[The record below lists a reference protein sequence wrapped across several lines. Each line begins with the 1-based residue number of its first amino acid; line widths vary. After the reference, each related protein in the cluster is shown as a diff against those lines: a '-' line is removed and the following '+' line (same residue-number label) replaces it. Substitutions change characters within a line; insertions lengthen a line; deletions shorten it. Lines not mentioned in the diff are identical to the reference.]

1 MRKHAAF
8 FVLRKEL
15 LNGVIELIESGDIMS
30 YERSD
35 LDSIIHESMSE
46 YKTTSKFLLN
56 KKLLSDKASLQYFHN
71 KHEAKT
77 QDEII
82 QFKNNPNYSIRDLVH
97 YMNERVSGDL
107 NSFPLALSLYG
118 NQNLDEYK
126 HELTDDFQLM
136 ESKLIVNDHST
147 GEFLLNHLK
156 NELLTCSSFD
166 IIVSFIRGSGLNLL
180 INTLD
185 LLHKYNIKGRII
197 TTTYMNVTESK
208 ALEVLKEYPNIELK
222 VYESQDFKDSFHTK
236 GYIFH
241 RENNYGSVIIGSSN
255 ISAAALKTGEEWN
268 IRTYERASDS
278 IYDNMSARFERL
290 WNHENTVEVTNAYIK
305 KYKHFLETKTVLKP
319 LKTSFNSK
327 VITADKSSKILPN
340 SMQMTAIKNM
350 LESVNKGYKRGLA
363 IAATGTGKTFLSAMC
378 ARELEPKNVLF
389 IAHRIELLNGA
400 KETFK
405 KIYNNHSEDD
415 FKIYKGSKREIA
427 KFTFA
432 SIQTLYNDYEKL
444 NSDEFDLI
452 IIDEFHHGSSPT
464 YKAIIDYFK
473 PNFLLG
479 LTATPDRTDGG
490 DIYELAEYNIIVD
503 VRLQHA
509 LESELLVPFQ
519 YYGIS
524 DTTID
529 LAQKDNIKEDDLVKI
544 LNTNRRVDFI
554 VKKMEQYI
562 LTDTRKCLAFC
573 QNIEHAEYMN
583 AEFLKRGYHSTVLTG
598 KDNDETRS
606 ETIKQLEDDS
616 HPLEIICIV
625 DLFNEGVDIPKV
637 NLILFLRPTE
647 SAIIFTQQLGRGL
660 RKAKDKEYL
669 TVLDF
674 VTNNRNNYLIPIALN
689 GNKEFIDKQKL
700 KNSVKNNFVNLSSS
714 IHIELDHISKERI
727 LQSLD
732 NTDFMRAEFI
742 KKDARQF
749 LEIIRLETKNDEKK
763 LSIMDFYSHE
773 QAPSLSR
780 LFKGAYKNL
789 SILNKRI
796 DAEREVDK
804 EINESPYLTFV
815 MDQIMKSIPV
825 KMLYDP
831 IILIMAILN
840 KNLQEKDV
848 ISYIEDKLKVQLNT
862 QAKDK
867 IHYAFK
873 RISEIKF
880 KKKALFKYTDGVLQ
894 SDYNLSEQVRKELNE
909 FLEFIQLS
917 YKQNYPVDNL
927 NNSNELLL
935 YEQYSRS
942 ETLALVGY
950 DKSIYSLREGVLQ
963 YRGDHYLFVNL
974 EKNEKTVEEH
984 LLYDDYFISQHQFH
998 WQSQNQ
1004 THEDTPTGQQY
1015 IHHKK
1020 NGKKIHL
1027 FVRRENSEDNLT
1039 LPFYYLGEVEYE
1051 SHEGGSPMSI
1061 IWNFK
1066 EAVPKD
1072 VMDDLES

>member
-1 MRKHAAF
+1 
-8 FVLRKEL
+8 
-15 LNGVIELIESGDIMS
+15 MS
-30 YERSD
+30 YERFD
-35 LDSIIHESMSE
+35 NDSIIHEAMEE
-46 YKTTSKFLLN
+46 YKTTSKYLLN
-56 KKLLSDKASLQYFHN
+56 KKLLSNRASIEYFHN

-77 QDEII
+77 EDEIQ
-82 QFKNNPNYSIRDLVH
+82 QFKNNTHYSVKDLVS
-97 YMNERVSGDL
+97 YMNERVSGEL
-107 NSFPLALSLYG
+107 KTFPLALSLYG
-118 NQNLDEYK
+118 NEYLDAYK
-126 HELTDDFQLM
+126 YELTDDFQLM

-147 GEFLLNHLK
+147 GDFLLNHLK

-166 IIVSFIRGSGLNLL
+166 IIVSFVRGSGLNLL

-185 LLHKYNIKGRII
+185 LLREHNIKGRII
-197 TTTYMNVTESK
+197 TTTYMNVTEP
-208 ALEVLKEYPNIELK
+208 AAMRVLNSYENIELK
-222 VYESQDFKDSFHTK
+222 VYESSNPKDSFHTK

-241 RENNYGSVIIGSSN
+241 RDDNYGSVIIGSSN
-255 ISAAALKTGEEWN
+255 ISEAALKTGEEWN
-268 IRTYERASDS
+268 VRTYERASDS
-278 IYDNMSARFERL
+278 IYDNMSTRFERI
-290 WNHENTVEVTNAYIK
+290 WNHESTVEVTEAYIN
-305 KYKHFLETKTVLKP
+305 KYAHFLETKNVLTPIKS
-319 LKTSFNSK
+319 SFNSK
-327 VITADKSSKILPN
+327 LESRDQSKEIIPN

-350 LESVNKGYKRGLA
+350 LESINEGYKRGLA

-378 ARELEPKNVLF
+378 AKELNPKNVLF

-405 KIYNNHSEDD
+405 TIFKNDSEEN
-415 FKIYKGSKREIA
+415 FKIYKGSRREVA

-432 SIQTLYNDYEKL
+432 SIQTLFNDYEKF
-444 NSDEFDLI
+444 NSNDFDLI
-452 IIDEFHHGSSPT
+452 VIDEFHHGTSPT
-464 YKAIIDYFK
+464 YKAIIDHFT

-490 DIYELAEYNIIVD
+490 NIYELSDYNIIVD

-524 DTTID
+524 DRTID
-529 LAQKDNIKEDDLVKI
+529 LAGKDNIKEDDLVKI

-554 VKKMEQYI
+554 VEKMNQYI

-583 AEFLKRGYHSTVLTG
+583 TEFQKRGFYSTVLTG
-598 KDNDETRS
+598 KDDDDTRS
-606 ETIKQLEDDS
+606 QVIKELEDDN
-616 HPLEIICIV
+616 HPLEIIFIV

-660 RKAKDKEYL
+660 RKAEDKEYL

-674 VTNNRNNYLIPIALN
+674 VTNSRNNYLIPIALN

-700 KNSVKNNFVNLSSS
+700 KNSVKKNFVNLSNS

-727 LQSLD
+727 LQSID
-732 NTDFMRAEFI
+732 TTDFMKAEFI
-742 KKDARQF
+742 QKDARQF
-749 LEIIRLETKNDEKK
+749 LEVIRLETKNDEKK

-773 QAPSLSR
+773 QAPSLSG

-796 DAEREVDK
+796 KAERQVDK
-804 EINESPYLTFV
+804 EINESKELTFI
-815 MDQIMKSIPV
+815 MDHIMKSIPV
-825 KMLYDP
+825 KVLYDP
-831 IILIMAILN
+831 VIFILLLLN
-840 KNLQEKDV
+840 KNLKEIEV
-848 ISYIEDKLKVQLNT
+848 IHFLEDKLKVKLNN
-862 QAKDK
+862 QAKEK
-867 IHYAFK
+867 IHYAFVRTSK
-873 RISEIKF
+873 INY
-880 KKKALFKYTDGVLQ
+880 KKKKLFNYEDGVLN
-894 SDYNLSEQVRKELNE
+894 SKYELSSNVQKELKE

-917 YKQNYPVDNL
+917 YRQKYPVDNL
-927 NNSNELLL
+927 NYQNELLL

-942 ETLALVGY
+942 ETLALIGY
-950 DKSIYSLREGVLQ
+950 DKDINSLREGVLQ
-963 YRGDHYLFVNL
+963 YRDDHYLFVNL

-984 LLYDDYFISQHQFH
+984 LLYDDYFISQYKFH

-1004 THEDTPTGQQY
+1004 THENTPTGQQY

-1020 NGKKIHL
+1020 NDNKIHL
-1027 FVRRENSEDNLT
+1027 FVRRENSEDKLT

-1051 SHEGGSPMSI
+1051 SHEGGKPMSI

-1066 EAVPKD
+1066 HPVPKD

>member
-1 MRKHAAF
+1 
-8 FVLRKEL
+8 
-15 LNGVIELIESGDIMS
+15 MS
-30 YERSD
+30 YERFD
-35 LDSIIHESMSE
+35 NDSIIHEAMEE
-46 YKTTSKFLLN
+46 YKTTSKYLLN
-56 KKLLSDKASLQYFHN
+56 KKLLSNRASIEYFHN

-77 QDEII
+77 EDEIQ
-82 QFKNNPNYSIRDLVH
+82 QFKNNTHYSVKDLVS
-97 YMNERVSGDL
+97 YMNERVSGEL
-107 NSFPLALSLYG
+107 KTFPLALSLYG
-118 NQNLDEYK
+118 NEYLDAYK
-126 HELTDDFQLM
+126 YELTDDFQLM

-147 GEFLLNHLK
+147 GDFLLNHLK

-166 IIVSFIRGSGLNLL
+166 IIVSFVRGSGLNLL

-185 LLHKYNIKGRII
+185 LLREYNIKGRII
-197 TTTYMNVTESK
+197 TTTYMNVTEP
-208 ALEVLKEYPNIELK
+208 AAMRVLNSYENIELK
-222 VYESQDFKDSFHTK
+222 VYESSNPKDSFHTK

-241 RENNYGSVIIGSSN
+241 RDNNYGSVIIGSSN
-255 ISAAALKTGEEWN
+255 ISEAALKTGEEWN
-268 IRTYERASDS
+268 VRTYERASDS
-278 IYDNMSARFERL
+278 IYDNMSTRFERL
-290 WNHENTVEVTNAYIK
+290 WNHDNTVEATDAYIN
-305 KYKHFLETKTVLKP
+305 KYAHFLETKNILTPIKS
-319 LKTSFNSK
+319 SFNSK
-327 VITADKSSKILPN
+327 LESRDQSKEIIPN

-350 LESVNKGYKRGLA
+350 LESINEGYKRGLA

-378 ARELEPKNVLF
+378 AKELNPKNVLF

-405 KIYNNHSEDD
+405 TIFKNDSEDN
-415 FKIYKGSKREIA
+415 FKIYKGSKREVA

-432 SIQTLYNDYEKL
+432 SIQTLINDYEKF
-444 NSDEFDLI
+444 NPNDFDLI
-452 IIDEFHHGSSPT
+452 VIDEFHHGTSPT
-464 YKAIIDYFK
+464 YKAIIDHFT

-490 DIYELAEYNIIVD
+490 NIYELSDYNIIVD

-524 DTTID
+524 DRTID
-529 LAQKDNIKEDDLVKI
+529 LAGKDDINENELVKI

-554 VKKMEQYI
+554 VEKMNQYI

-583 AEFLKRGYHSTVLTG
+583 TEFQKRGFYSTVLTG
-598 KDNDETRS
+598 KDNDNTRS
-606 ETIKQLEDDS
+606 QVIKKLEDDN
-616 HPLEIICIV
+616 HPLEIIFIV

-660 RKAKDKEYL
+660 RKAEDKEYL

-674 VTNNRNNYLIPIALN
+674 VTNSRNNYLIPIALN

-700 KNSVKNNFVNLSSS
+700 KNSVKKNFVNLSNS

-727 LQSLD
+727 LQSID
-732 NTDFMRAEFI
+732 TTDFMKAEFI
-742 KKDARQF
+742 QKDARQF
-749 LEIIRLETKNDEKK
+749 LEVIRLETKNDEKK

-780 LFKGAYKNL
+780 LFKGTYKNL

-796 DAEREVDK
+796 KAEREVDK
-804 EINESPYLTFV
+804 EINESKQLTFI
-815 MDQIMKSIPV
+815 MDQIMKAIPV
-825 KMLYDP
+825 KVLYDP
-831 IILIMAILN
+831 IIFILILLN
-840 KNLQEKDV
+840 KKLKEREV
-848 ISYIEDKLKVQLNT
+848 IHFLEDKLKVKLNN
-862 QAKDK
+862 QAKEK
-867 IHYAFK
+867 IHYAFVRTSK
-873 RISEIKF
+873 INY
-880 KKKALFKYTDGVLQ
+880 KKKRFFNYEDGVLN
-894 SDYNLSEQVRKELNE
+894 SKYELSNNVQKELKE

-917 YKQNYPVDNL
+917 YRQNYPENNL
-927 NNSNELLL
+927 NYQNELLL

-942 ETLALVGY
+942 ETLALIGY
-950 DKSIYSLREGVLQ
+950 DKDINSLREGVLQ
-963 YRGDHYLFVNL
+963 YKGDHYLFVNL
-974 EKNEKTVEEH
+974 DKNEKTVEEH
-984 LLYDDYFISQHQFH
+984 LLYDDYFISQYKFH

-1004 THEDTPTGQQY
+1004 THENTPTGQQY

-1020 NGKKIHL
+1020 NDNKIHL
-1027 FVRRENSEDNLT
+1027 FVRRENSEDKLT

-1051 SHEGGSPMSI
+1051 SHEGGKPMSI

-1066 EAVPKD
+1066 QPVPKD